1 MDNYRMIHSNI
12 TDIDYTKVKRLF
24 TFGCSFTFYSY
35 PTWANIMSKNFNDI
49 EFYNFGASGG
59 GNQFISNRIT
69 EVNRKFKFNEDDL
82 IMVMWS
88 THCREDRFI
97 NPYWKIPGN
106 IFSQNVYPE
115 KFVKENCDPL
125 GYLIKDLSLIDLTT
139 TYLNSLPAISFQMF
153 SVPIEYQHEHDDV
166 QIKTS
171 VLETYSDLIKKF
183 NISLFESLPGQRW
196 PSHIKYFDHVHN
208 RMLKEYHP
216 TPKQYY
222 DYLKLLNI
230 PMTAEAEKYASEAD
244 EILHN
249 AKTMYDLAVFEND
262 CISGVKGVNNE
273 GNGLT
278 TWL

>member
-1 MDNYRMIHSNI
+1 MHSDI
-12 TDIDYTKVKRLF
+12 SDIDYTKVKRLF

-88 THCREDRFI
+88 THCREDRFV
-97 NPYWKIPGN
+97 NEYWKIPGN
-106 IFSQNVYPE
+106 IFSQNEYSE
-115 KFVKENCDPL
+115 KFVKQNCDSI

-139 TYLNSLPAISFQMF
+139 TYLNSLPSTSFQMF
-153 SVPIEYQHEHDDV
+153 SVPAQFQHENDDA
-166 QIKTS
+166 KLKDS
-171 VLETYSDLIKKF
+171 VLETYKDLINQFKT
-183 NISLFESLPGQRW
+183 SLLETLPNQRW
-196 PSHIKYFDHVHN
+196 PTHIHYFNYYINEMVH
-208 RMLKEYHP
+208 EYHP

-222 DYLKLLNI
+222 DYLNALGI
-230 PMTAEAEKYASEAD
+230 PMSAAAEKYALEAD

-249 AKTMYDLAVFEND
+249 AKTSDDLKVFD
-262 CISGVKGVNNE
+262 SVCVSGIE
-273 GNGLT
+273 DMTGLHGGLRN
-278 TWL
+278 WI